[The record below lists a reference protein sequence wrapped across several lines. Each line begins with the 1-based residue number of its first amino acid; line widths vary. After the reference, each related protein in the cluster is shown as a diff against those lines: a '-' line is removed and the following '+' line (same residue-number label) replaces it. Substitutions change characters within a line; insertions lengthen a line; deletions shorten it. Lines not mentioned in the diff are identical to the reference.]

1 MSIRKK
7 SGLLILL
14 LLALSACSELQQ
26 YKSNWPASVINGEQG
41 ADYWLAELHA
51 TRGMTADQ
59 QKQILKSREQELHD
73 NPGSN
78 NRLRVALL
86 LATGGEEI
94 RDHRRALTLVEEI
107 DPASY
112 DVSDQEMIAVF
123 RQLLGEERKANRK
136 IYILWKQLTEQSQQ
150 IEELEQQLTEQ
161 SQRVEELEQQLTEQ
175 SQRVEELEQQLK
187 ALTTIE
193 QKIQQREK
201 PVVIEN
207 E

>member
-1 MSIRKK
+1 MSIKK
-7 SGLLILL
+7 KTSLLLIV
-14 LLALSACSELQQ
+14 LLALTACSELQQ

-59 QKQILKSREQELHD
+59 QKQILKSREQKFHD
-73 NPGSN
+73 NPTPG

-86 LATGGEEI
+86 LATGSEEI
-94 RDHRRALTLVEEI
+94 RDHRRALALLDEI
-107 DPASY
+107 DLASFNT
-112 DVSDQEMIAVF
+112 SDQEMITVF
-123 RQLLGEERKANRK
+123 QKLLKEERKANRK
-136 IYILWKQLTEQSQQ
+136 IYILWK
-150 IEELEQQLTEQ
+150 
-161 SQRVEELEQQLTEQ
+161 QLTEQ

-201 PVVIEN
+201 PMVIEN

>member
-1 MSIRKK
+1 MSIKK
-7 SGLLILL
+7 KTGLLLIV
-14 LLALSACSELQQ
+14 LLALTACSELQQ

-59 QKQILKSREQELHD
+59 QKQILKSREQEFHD
-73 NPGSN
+73 NPTPG

-86 LATGGEEI
+86 LATGSEEI
-94 RDHRRALTLVEEI
+94 RDHRRALTLLDEI
-107 DPASY
+107 DLASFNT
-112 DVSDQEMIAVF
+112 SDQEMITVF
-123 RQLLGEERKANRK
+123 QKLLEEERKANRK
-136 IYILWKQLTEQSQQ
+136 IYILWKQLTEESQR
-150 IEELEQQLTEQ
+150 IEELEQQLGKQ
-161 SQRVEELEQQLTEQ
+161 G
-175 SQRVEELEQQLK
+175 QRVEELEQQLK

-207 E
+207 EQ

>member
-1 MSIRKK
+1 MSINKK

-26 YKSNWPASVINGEQG
+26 YKSNRPASVINGEQG

-51 TRGMTADQ
+51 ARGMTADQ
-59 QKQILKSREQELHD
+59 QKQILKSREQEFHD
-73 NPGSN
+73 SPNPN

-86 LATGGEEI
+86 LATGHEEI
-94 RDHRRALTLVEEI
+94 RDHRRALTLLDEI
-107 DPASY
+107 DLASFNT
-112 DVSDQEMIAVF
+112 SDQEMITVF
-123 RQLLGEERKANRK
+123 QKLLEEERKANRK
-136 IYILWKQLTEQSQQ
+136 IYILWKQLTEQSQR
-150 IEELEQQLTEQ
+150 IEELVQQLGKQ
-161 SQRVEELEQQLTEQ
+161 G
-175 SQRVEELEQQLK
+175 QRVEELEQQLK

-207 E
+207 EQ